1 MILRTY
7 ASNQPLSLA
16 LLPLTTFGV
25 LLAVAS
31 SGRLVAFNADFPID
45 RFLLSWYDSPYSLA
59 GLSGLLILTG
69 AYLSNNVFNRHE
81 FFNVPVYVPAF
92 IYSML
97 GTTLALIQLSVP
109 VLLANVFVLLGLN
122 SHLKIF
128 HQPRVLS
135 EIFESAF
142 WYGVAAVLFPP
153 YLLLVLAMWLGSM
166 LTRAFHWR
174 EYALPLV
181 AFSMPFIYWMSWLYL
196 HDNVQSMVL
205 FRKWVSFD
213 FQSFFST
220 LDKSERVFGIV
231 AILALLFALPRY
243 LFLSERSSNK
253 AKTVRTIFFLIALA
267 VAGSYLLGYFLLWK
281 WIIMSLLLPIAFLLG
296 YWFANYRL
304 SLVAP
309 FFFYALMAASLWCV
323 LSSIF

>member
-25 LLAVAS
+25 LLAVAAT
-31 SGRLVAFNADFPID
+31 GRLVAFNADFPLD
-45 RFLLSWYDSPYSLA
+45 RYLLSWYSSPYWLA
-59 GLSGLLILTG
+59 IISGVLILAG
-69 AYLSNNVFNRHE
+69 AYLSNTVFNRHE
-81 FFNVPVYVPAF
+81 FFNVPVYVPALV
-92 IYSML
+92 YSLL

-109 VLLANVFVLLGLN
+109 VLLANVFVILGLN

-128 HQPRVLS
+128 HQPRVLA

-142 WYGVAAVLFPP
+142 WYGIAAVVFPP
-153 YLLLVLAMWLGSM
+153 YLLLILAIWLGSM

-174 EYALPLV
+174 EYALPV
-181 AFSMPFIYWMSWLYL
+181 FAFSMPFIYWASWLYL
-196 HDNVQSMVL
+196 QDNVQSMVL

-220 LDKSERVFGIV
+220 LERSERVFGIV

-253 AKTVRTIFFLIALA
+253 AKTVRTIFFVMALA
-267 VAGSYLLGYFLLWK
+267 LSASYVLGYFLLWK
-281 WIIMSLLLPIAFLLG
+281 WIIMSFLLPVAFLLG

-309 FFFYALMAASLWCV
+309 FFFYALMATSLWCV
-323 LSSIF
+323 LSSVL